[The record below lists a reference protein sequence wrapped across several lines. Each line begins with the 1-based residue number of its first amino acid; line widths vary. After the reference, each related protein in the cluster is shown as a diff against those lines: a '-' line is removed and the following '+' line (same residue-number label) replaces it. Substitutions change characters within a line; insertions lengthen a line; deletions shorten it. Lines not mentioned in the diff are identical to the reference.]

1 MKKRLFICFGV
12 LTLLLLLSV
21 LKLGRPV
28 AAAET
33 RAGLSLERSVLS
45 SGGVIFDKS
54 EPFTL
59 GSTIGQNQAGVLE
72 PVGYWASIGF
82 WFESWLETL
91 LNTYLPLILK

>member
-33 RAGLSLERSVLS
+33 RAGLSLERHVIS
-45 SGGVIFDKS
+45 SGGVSFDIS

-59 GSTIGQNQAGVLE
+59 GSTIGQSQAAVLD
-72 PVGYWASIGF
+72 PVGYWANIGF
-82 WFESWLETL
+82 WFETL

>member
-1 MKKRLFICFGV
+1 MKKRLYFSLSI
-12 LTLLLLLSV
+12 LSLILLLLS
-21 LKLGRPV
+21 LPLLGRPV
-28 AAAET
+28 TADT
-33 RAGLSLERSVLS
+33 PAGLSLERHVIS

-59 GSTIGQNQAGVLE
+59 GSTIGQSQAGVLE

>member
-59 GSTIGQNQAGVLE
+59 GSTIGQSQVGVLE

>member
-1 MKKRLFICFGV
+1 MKKRLYFSLSI
-12 LTLLLLLSV
+12 LSLILLLLGLP
-21 LKLGRPV
+21 LLGRPV
-28 AAAET
+28 TAET

-59 GSTIGQNQAGVLE
+59 GSTIGQSQAGVLE
-72 PVGYWASIGF
+72 PVGYWANIGF
-82 WFESWLETL
+82 WFESWLGGL